1 MVHRD
6 SPESSIP
13 HPEDQGRVNLAF
25 TIAFAP
31 NALHSSLMLCRPG
44 SSGGLLIG
52 PLVPDTPCIHSDH
65 GKAIPMGIY
74 DATGNARLHLFN
86 PALTQSET
94 MENMHERQLPP
105 KLARCLVFDMIGTAL
120 RVLDRTR
127 VNYVDVFGEG
137 FDPVDELMAGESVP
151 DTYRRT
157 KRIYR
162 EVCRYLN
169 GIRNGGDPFGDFVG
183 ADGFSVSAGG
193 AVELCRSLLST
204 RPVAPLGEPVIY

>member
-1 MVHRD
+1 
-6 SPESSIP
+6 
-13 HPEDQGRVNLAF
+13 
-25 TIAFAP
+25 
-31 NALHSSLMLCRPG
+31 
-44 SSGGLLIG
+44 
-52 PLVPDTPCIHSDH
+52 
-65 GKAIPMGIY
+65 
-74 DATGNARLHLFN
+74 
-86 PALTQSET
+86 
-94 MENMHERQLPP
+94 MHERQLPP

-169 GIRNGGDPFGDFVG
+169 GIRNDRHFVLRERVLAYIHEHYLEESLSQTRIAEDLG
-183 ADGFSVSAGG
+183 ITAPYLSSVFKQETGTSMVDYINRLRVDQAKVLLAKGN
-193 AVELCRSLLST
+193 RSLNPA
-204 RPVAPLGEPVIY
+204 R